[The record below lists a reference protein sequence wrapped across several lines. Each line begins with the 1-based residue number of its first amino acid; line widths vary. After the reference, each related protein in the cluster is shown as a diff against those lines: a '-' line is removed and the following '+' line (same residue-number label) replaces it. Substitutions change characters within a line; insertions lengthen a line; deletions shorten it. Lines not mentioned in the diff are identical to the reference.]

1 MARCQSGSPAAAA
14 AAAEWLRQQV
24 IHPPIP
30 PFYTQSTFAHTSSQV
45 TWFWRVTRP
54 PQWTQQWRPKTERE
68 SKPPWRKSL
77 HFPAPCNAAEHTPS
91 FYVQHQPQN
100 LIVSLSL
107 FFFRLRFVW
116 FVLPSTLLVARSSP
130 EVVTSSAKCRAV
142 RTLDLT
148 DTSPYFHRRAAFIKS
163 VRNTLPC
170 CSQAECGWASV
181 VGVFIRKKKKV
192 LLLLHHVFN
201 NQIIYQYHLYC

>member
-1 MARCQSGSPAAAA
+1 MPKILFTVCRINSDFIPLHNKIKKILTEFKKQTNKQKTASTYAHKCAKASRFILRRFLSLRQNPTLRPAMARCRSGSPAAA

-30 PFYTQSTFAHTSSQV
+30 PFYTQPTFAHTSSQV

-77 HFPAPCNAAEHTPS
+77 HFPAPRNAAEHTPS

-107 FFFRLRFVW
+107 FFFLDWGFCGLFCPQRF
-116 FVLPSTLLVARSSP
+116 
-130 EVVTSSAKCRAV
+130 
-142 RTLDLT
+142 
-148 DTSPYFHRRAAFIKS
+148 
-163 VRNTLPC
+163 
-170 CSQAECGWASV
+170 
-181 VGVFIRKKKKV
+181 
-192 LLLLHHVFN
+192 
-201 NQIIYQYHLYC
+201 